1 LLWRIIVVVEIVV
14 VVVKMMELL
23 IAVSGGR
30 GQVLDLVGR

>member
-1 LLWRIIVVVEIVV
+1 LLWRIIVVVEIV